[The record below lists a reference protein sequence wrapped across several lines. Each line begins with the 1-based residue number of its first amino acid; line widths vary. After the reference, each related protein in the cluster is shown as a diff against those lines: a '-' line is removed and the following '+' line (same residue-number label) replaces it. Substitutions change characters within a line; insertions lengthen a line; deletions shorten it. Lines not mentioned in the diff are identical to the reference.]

1 MQQENAELFISGY
14 SEADIHAVKSTCRN
28 TERERRASEG
38 ASYFTQILS
47 YFLTVNSALPYHPN
61 LKTEEFSPSFHY
73 KISCVKMKLNI
84 YKETISNYSFIFSFF
99 ELSTKNLFILAL
111 LQMGRMWFFDS
122 RIRECFYVI
131 YFHSKKKKK
140 GRRMLTSSSLKLPFN
155 SKVSDTS
162 FCCNIQRQKR

>member
-1 MQQENAELFISGY
+1 MPEYVIWGENKQSWYAAENAELFISCY
-14 SEADIHAVKSTCRN
+14 LEAGIHAAKSTCRN
-28 TERERRASEG
+28 TERERTASEG

-73 KISCVKMKLNI
+73 KITCVKMKLNI

-111 LQMGRMWFFDS
+111 LERGRRWFFWVHD
-122 RIRECFYVI
+122 
-131 YFHSKKKKK
+131 K
-140 GRRMLTSSSLKLPFN
+140 GVLLCHLLPY
-155 SKVSDTS
+155 
-162 FCCNIQRQKR
+162 